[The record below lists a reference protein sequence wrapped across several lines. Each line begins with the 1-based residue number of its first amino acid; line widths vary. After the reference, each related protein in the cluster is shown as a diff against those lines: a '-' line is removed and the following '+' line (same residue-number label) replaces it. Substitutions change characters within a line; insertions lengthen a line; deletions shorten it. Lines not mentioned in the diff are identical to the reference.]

1 MKFRVS
7 YLVSGMRV
15 VEVHIPEGTELPT
28 NWADMTNEQKDEWLF
43 GKQSTSRVLMEDL
56 DYAEAH
62 KINEIP

>member
-15 VEVHIPEGTELPT
+15 VEVHLPEGTKLPEG
-28 NWADMTNEQKDEWLF
+28 WATMLNEQKDEWLF
-43 GKQSTSRVLMEDL
+43 AKQTTSRVLMEDL

-62 KINEIP
+62 KISEVP

>member
-15 VEVHIPEGTELPT
+15 VEVNIPEGTELPT

-62 KINEIP
+62 KINEVP

>member
-15 VEVHIPEGTELPT
+15 MEVNVPDDVSMPA
-28 NWADMTNEQKDEWLF
+28 NWQEMTNEQKDEWLF
-43 GKQSTSRVLMEDL
+43 SVQTNSRLLMEDI

>member
-15 VEVHIPEGTELPT
+15 VEVHLPEGTELPEG
-28 NWADMTNEQKDEWLF
+28 WADMPNEQKDEWLF
-43 GKQSTSRVLMEDL
+43 SMQTTSRVLMEDL

-62 KINEIP
+62 KITAMP

>member
-15 VEVHIPEGTELPT
+15 VEVHLPEGTELPDY
-28 NWADMTNEQKDEWLF
+28 WATMTNEKKDEWLF
-43 GKQSTSRVLMEDL
+43 AKQTTSRVLMEDL

-62 KINEIP
+62 KINEVP

>member
-15 VEVHIPEGTELPT
+15 VEVHIPEGTELPVGWH
-28 NWADMTNEQKDEWLF
+28 NMRNEDRDEWLF
-43 GKQSTSRVLMEDL
+43 SKQSTSRVLMEDL

-62 KINEIP
+62 KIALMP

>member
-15 VEVHIPEGTELPT
+15 VEVHLPEGTELPEG
-28 NWADMTNEQKDEWLF
+28 WATMTNEQKDEWLF
-43 GKQSTSRVLMEDL
+43 SVQTTSRVLMEDL

-62 KINEIP
+62 RITAMP